1 MKNKRYLISELND
14 KEILKCIY
22 LAGTPVCLYDIE
34 EKGFNKIDLLKALER
49 SKILGLLDGDVDG
62 EKKVFWLSNKGRD
75 LIEENMNQEVFC

>member
-34 EKGFNKIDLLKALER
+34 EKGFNKIDLSKALER
-49 SKILGLLDGDVDG
+49 SKRLGLLDEDVD
-62 EKKVFWLSNKGRD
+62 KRVFWLSNKGRD